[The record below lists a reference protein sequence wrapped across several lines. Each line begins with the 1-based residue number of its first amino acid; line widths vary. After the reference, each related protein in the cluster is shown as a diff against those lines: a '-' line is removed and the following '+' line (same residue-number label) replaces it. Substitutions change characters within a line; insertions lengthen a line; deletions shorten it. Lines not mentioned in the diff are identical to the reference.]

1 MHILV
6 INPNTTASM
15 THKIGAAAQAAAA
28 PGTEIVAVNPA
39 FGPPSIEGY
48 YDEVFSVPGLMAR
61 DATAGAG
68 GGRLCHR
75 LFRRHRAR
83 RGALPHH
90 APVIGIG
97 EAAFHMASLVAGIA
111 SAW

>member
-15 THKIGAAAQAAAA
+15 TQKIGAAAQAAAA
-28 PGTEIVAVNPA
+28 PGTTIEAVNPA

-48 YDEVFSVPGLMAR
+48 YDEVFSIPGLLAQMR
-61 DATAGAG
+61 AGAR
-68 GGRLCHR
+68 GGRLCDR

-90 APVIGIG
+90 R
-97 EAAFHMASLVAGIA
+97 AGDRY
-111 SAW
+111 W